1 MNHFRSGSFTDSGL
15 YWLLAML
22 VFIPGAYHLII
33 FMQVM
38 RGVPGY
44 DMSMLPDFND

>member
-1 MNHFRSGSFTDSGL
+1 MSHFKKGSLTDSGL
-15 YWLLAML
+15 YWLLASL

-33 FMQVM
+33 FIQVM
-38 RGVPGY
+38 REVPGY